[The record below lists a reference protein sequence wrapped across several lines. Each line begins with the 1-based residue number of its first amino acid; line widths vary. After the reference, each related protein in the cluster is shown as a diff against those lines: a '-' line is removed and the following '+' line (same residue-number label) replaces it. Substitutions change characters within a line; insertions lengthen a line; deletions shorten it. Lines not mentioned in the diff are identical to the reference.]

1 MVHWKFSWGGNC
13 VIVARRK
20 EQNKNEPKKLM
31 EEKQLQKLVWGCLK
45 MHEKDQFDDFDVK
58 GGYSRD

>member
-1 MVHWKFSWGGNC
+1 
-13 VIVARRK
+13 
-20 EQNKNEPKKLM
+20 M
-31 EEKQLQKLVWGCLK
+31 EEKQLQKFVWGCLK